1 MFNFNANPEYVP
13 GGVQNFWVSAPTGAS
28 GDANG
33 MAAAMNAT
41 AIAGQNQPPPQSGI
55 MSSVFGRGFFTI
67 STAPQTMVNGR
78 KEEKSMFNTTKA
90 AVKSTKE
97 FMFPAGG
104 WKFIEPSDVLCLT

>member
-33 MAAAMNAT
+33 MAAINACAT
-41 AIAGQNQPPPQSGI
+41 GSDNPPPPQSGI
-55 MSSVFGRGFFTI
+55 VSSVFGSGFFTK
-67 STAPQTMVNGR
+67 STAPTMVSGR
-78 KEEKSMFNTTKA
+78 KEEKSMINTTKA
-90 AVKSTKE
+90 AVRSTKE
-97 FMFPAGG
+97 YMFPAGG